1 MLFHSSRGQGSYKNT
16 TNNTWKYIIQP
27 WIHGTRGTMKN
38 KQRLELTWIGKEKTP
53 RLEPRILLE
62 DMEKSHHAENR
73 VSDNDIFDN
82 KLIFGDNLLA
92 LKSLEQDYT
101 GKVKCIY
108 IDPPYNTG
116 SAFEHYD
123 DGIEHSLWL
132 GLMRDRLELL
142 RNLLAEDGVIFIQID
157 DAELHYLKVLA
168 DEIFGRINYLNTITI
183 KAKSS
188 SGASGGGEDK
198 RIKKNTE
205 YILIY
210 KKSDNFYKFKD
221 QYEDIELID
230 YIDSF
235 KRNNKNFAYNSV
247 LVDLGEKTYFTS
259 TKDGRG
265 EEIKVFKHTNYV
277 LKTVNMLAKEESVT
291 TDKIYQ
297 KYFDKIYTLE
307 NAQTSIR
314 TRVIDCTG
322 DEDNF
327 YSIEYVPVSGKNK
340 GKLTE
345 VSFIG
350 RTKRLVSYLKHTCVE
365 KRGKPYK
372 RLKMG
377 TLWTDLSWSAVSL
390 EGGVKFPNGKKP
402 EKLIKRI
409 IEMITNPGDLVLD
422 SFAGSGTTGA
432 VAHKMGRRWIM
443 IELGDHCHTHI
454 APRLQKVI
462 DGTDQGGI
470 SKAVNWKGGGGFRY
484 YRLAPSLLER
494 DCRGRLVINDA
505 FNPAM
510 LAEALC
516 KMMGFTYAP
525 SEDYYWEHGYSTES
539 DFIYV
544 TTQTL
549 DQEQLEAL
557 SEEVGEQRSL
567 LVCCS
572 AFRAE
577 QDDYSNLTLQKI
589 PNVVLKNCEWGRDDY
604 SLNVQNLPATI
615 YKEKEHNLFGE
626 EL

>member
-1 MLFHSSRGQGSYKNT
+1 MS
-16 TNNTWKYIIQP
+16 
-27 WIHGTRGTMKN
+27 N

-62 DMEKSHHAENR
+62 DTEKSHHAENR

-142 RNLLAEDGVIFIQID
+142 RNILAGDGSIWISID
-157 DAELHYLKVLA
+157 DKEVHYLKVLC
-168 DEIFGRINYLNTITI
+168 DEIFGRNNFISCIAVKMST
-183 KAKSS
+183 
-188 SGASGGGEDK
+188 ASGVKTSHRDK
-198 RIKKNTE
+198 TIIKEKEYVLCYSKNRDLMRFNPQ
-205 YILIY
+205 YIPKLEWDKEFQY
-210 KKSDNFYKFKD
+210 FLEKNNSDNTNKWKVGGLKNILKLKNIPFDPENNKFKEFVIKNAD
-221 QYEDIELID
+221 KIWRRAFIRNQY
-230 YIDSF
+230 
-235 KRNNKNFAYNSV
+235 
-247 LVDLGEKTYFTS
+247 
-259 TKDGRG
+259 
-265 EEIKVFKHTNYV
+265 
-277 LKTVNMLAKEESVT
+277 KEES
-291 TDKIYQ
+291 Q
-297 KYFDKIYTLE
+297 KNPDRIIVDSSGE
-307 NAQTSIR
+307 
-314 TRVIDCTG
+314 
-322 DEDNF
+322 NF
-327 YSIEYVPVSGKNK
+327 YYRGRQMYFFKNRFHDCLTEEGIK
-340 GKLTE
+340 NLPSYLLGDFWTDINTGKLF
-345 VSFIG
+345 S
-350 RTKRLVSYLKHTCVE
+350 
-365 KRGKPYK
+365 
-372 RLKMG
+372 
-377 TLWTDLSWSAVSL
+377 
-390 EGGVKFPNGKKP
+390 EGGIDFRNGKKP
-402 EKLIKRI
+402 EFLISRI
-409 IEMITNPGDLVLD
+409 FSLATNPGDLVLD

-443 IELGDHCHTHI
+443 VELGDHCHTHI
-454 APRLQKVI
+454 VPRLQKVI
-462 DGTDQGGI
+462 DGADQGGI

-484 YRLAPSLLER
+484 YRLAPSLLEK

-589 PNVVLKNCEWGRDDY
+589 PNVILKNCEWDRDDY

-615 YKEKEHNLFGE
+615 YKEKKHDLFGE
-626 EL
+626 EI